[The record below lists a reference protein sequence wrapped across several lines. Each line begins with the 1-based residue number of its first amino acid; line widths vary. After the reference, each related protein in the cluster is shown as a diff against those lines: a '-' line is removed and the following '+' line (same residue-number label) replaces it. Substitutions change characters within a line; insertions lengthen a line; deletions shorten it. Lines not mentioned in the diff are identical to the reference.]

1 MSESKASKAVSE
13 AEISAQD
20 RALLNAFL
28 NAKVE
33 KRPTPL
39 KQPGTKAAAGDFTVI
54 SFEKLVVR
62 PSSLAPA
69 TGPPSHPSAP
79 LPPGPVSRRVGHQ
92 AQGAALV
99 VLKVF
104 AFLKEA
110 GQFFA
115 DGEWANAERGISC
128 AAASLSLVTARW
140 RLLHTSLPCSPAAQ
154 VVVSSALQELRVGSR
169 REQPAG
175 ARDRLHGQLPAR
187 LW

>member
-1 MSESKASKAVSE
+1 M
-13 AEISAQD
+13 
-20 RALLNAFL
+20 
-28 NAKVE
+28 
-33 KRPTPL
+33 
-39 KQPGTKAAAGDFTVI
+39 AAGDFTVI

-79 LPPGPVSRRVGHQ
+79 LPPGPVSHRVGHQ

-110 GQFFA
+110 GQLFA

-140 RLLHTSLPCSPAAQ
+140 
-154 VVVSSALQELRVGSR
+154 
-169 REQPAG
+169 
-175 ARDRLHGQLPAR
+175 
-187 LW
+187 

>member
-1 MSESKASKAVSE
+1 M
-13 AEISAQD
+13 
-20 RALLNAFL
+20 
-28 NAKVE
+28 
-33 KRPTPL
+33 
-39 KQPGTKAAAGDFTVI
+39 AAGDFTVI

-92 AQGAALV
+92 AQGAAVV